1 MYDSFNPH
9 ADQPKVESPSRKSSQ
24 AGLETNSNGLN
35 DASSVKTKTSFND
48 TATGT
53 VISDMN
59 GANANQV
66 AVKDKTV
73 SEEDKLA
80 YLEVSNLKF
89 IYKRNR

>member
-1 MYDSFNPH
+1 MYDSFNPQ
-9 ADQPKVESPSRKSSQ
+9 ADQPKAESSSRKSSQ

-59 GANANQV
+59 GASNTNQV
-66 AVKDKTV
+66 AVKDKKV
-73 SEEDKLA
+73 SEENKLA
-80 YLEVSNLKF
+80 YLEVDKL
-89 IYKRNR
+89 